1 MGTRL
6 LRRAGTKPPVMARA
20 VETKQERSPQ
30 LTEAEVE
37 EARASRKEIG
47 AGKAR
52 RFDRAQDAAK
62 WLDSS

>member
-1 MGTRL
+1 M
-6 LRRAGTKPPVMARA
+6 KPPFMARA

-37 EARASRKEIG
+37 EARASRKEIR

-62 WLDSS
+62 WLDAA